1 MIKGITVRLINQIPA
16 GKNELDEPI
25 TVPTWEDVENVLPG
39 QPTMEQIVTDQQLYG
54 KRTVYLLCIP
64 KGDEHNWED
73 AEVLFFGKKY
83 HTFGPCIEYVEANT
97 PTPWNR
103 QIRCER
109 IE

>member
-39 QPTMEQIVTDQQLYG
+39 QPSSEQIVTDQQLYG
-54 KRTVYLLCIP
+54 KRAVYNLCIP
-64 KGDEHNWED
+64 KGDTHQWED
-73 AEVLFFGKKY
+73 AEVVFFGAKY
-83 HTFGPCIEYVEANT
+83 HTFGPLVEYVEANC

-103 QIRCER
+103 WIRCER